1 MNVGE
6 YNSPLMEAVRRHNE
20 GLEFFPA
27 VDEEDCPRESP
38 DNCHREGHVIK
49 CCCAPKKEG
58 LLDRLLADKDALLIA
73 AVILVLLNQN
83 ADKKLIIALAFV
95 LLA

>member
-27 VDEEDCPRESP
+27 VDEEQDRVSP
-38 DNCHREGHVIK
+38 DDCHREGHVIK

-58 LLDRLLADKDALLIA
+58 LLDRLLSDKDALLIA

-83 ADKKLIIALAFV
+83 ADKKLIMALAFV